1 MPRKL
6 HRMTGAV
13 YESEGEVE
21 GVALVTARDG
31 TTGRFDDS
39 GRWLSGELKEADP
52 HLCLW
57 VAGRQLP
64 LGMKANTKD
73 LPLEA
78 QDQGKGKR
86 A

>member
-6 HRMTGAV
+6 HRMTGAI
-13 YESEGEVE
+13 YESESE
-21 GVALVTARDG
+21 GVALVTTPDG
-31 TTGRFDDS
+31 RSGRFDDM

-64 LGMKANTKD
+64 AGMKANTKD

-78 QDQGKGKR
+78 RKKEH
-86 A
+86 AS

>member
-6 HRMTGAV
+6 HRMTGAI
-13 YESEGEVE
+13 YESEGERI
-21 GVALVTARDG
+21 ALVTMPDG
-31 TTGRFDDS
+31 RSGRFDDT

-64 LGMKANTKD
+64 AGMKANTKD

-78 QDQGKGKR
+78 RKKES
-86 A
+86 AS

>member
-6 HRMTGAV
+6 HRMSGAV
-13 YESEGEVE
+13 YASEEE
-21 GVALVTARDG
+21 GVALVTLPDG
-31 TTGRFDDS
+31 RFGRFDDT
-39 GRWLSGELKEADP
+39 GRWLSGEVREADP

-64 LGMKANTKD
+64 LGMRANTKD

-78 QDQGKGKR
+78 RKKETGE
-86 A
+86 AS

>member
-6 HRMTGAV
+6 HMLTGAI
-13 YESEGEVE
+13 YESISE
-21 GVALVTARDG
+21 GVARVTMPDG
-31 TTGRFDDS
+31 RTGLFDHT
-39 GRWLSGELKEADP
+39 GRWLDGELRESDP

-73 LPLEA
+73 LPLES
-78 QDQGKGKR
+78 QNEEKVKTS
-86 A
+86 

>member
-13 YESEGEVE
+13 YASEEE
-21 GVALVTARDG
+21 GVALVTLPDG
-31 TTGRFDDS
+31 RMGRFDDT
-39 GRWLSGELKEADP
+39 GRWLSGEVREADP

-64 LGMKANTKD
+64 AGMRANTKD

-78 QDQGKGKR
+78 QNRKR
-86 A
+86 GSAS

>member
-6 HRMTGAV
+6 HMLTGAV
-13 YESEGEVE
+13 YDCEAD
-21 GVALVTARDG
+21 GVARVTMPDG
-31 TTGRFDDS
+31 RTGRFDHTGS
-39 GRWLSGELKEADP
+39 WLDGELKEADP

-73 LPLEA
+73 LPLDSQNE
-78 QDQGKGKR
+78 GKVKTS
-86 A
+86 

>member
-13 YESEGEVE
+13 YESDGE
-21 GVALVTARDG
+21 GVALVTTKDG
-31 TTGRFDDS
+31 KTGRFDDT
-39 GRWLSGELKEADP
+39 GAWLGGELREADP
-52 HLCLW
+52 LLCLW

-64 LGMKANTKD
+64 EGFAANTKD

-78 QDQGKGKR
+78 PSKGK
-86 A
+86 ASHS

>member
-6 HRMTGAV
+6 HMLTGAV
-13 YESEGEVE
+13 YDCEED
-21 GVALVTARDG
+21 GVARVTTPDG
-31 TTGRFDDS
+31 RTGRFDDT
-39 GRWLSGELKEADP
+39 GRWLDGELREADP

-64 LGMKANTKD
+64 LGMRANTKD

-78 QDQGKGKR
+78 QDEGKVESS
-86 A
+86 